1 MVGFKRPACQQGV
14 ATASEK
20 ALPHHAPGISSLFV
34 LIQSQLL
41 LTHQVLFLAG
51 LASAVPAPEADP
63 LLYTGHPLT
72 YAVPYVTYHA
82 PKCETEFEEVKGQS
96 CVTKPVT
103 ECNDVEVPSHKIV
116 TEDVCQ
122 NVTTAECTH
131 STYSAGVYYGKR
143 EAEADPQVLVGAV
156 PAVVPYHT
164 CENKVTEVCYP
175 VQKVEPTTITEKSCL
190 VSVRKNLK
198 IYKSNLNRLSPAEGR
213 GRVHGGCGGDHP
225 QGDLHPRGAH
235 QARR

>member
-1 MVGFKRPACQQGV
+1 MG

-20 ALPHHAPGISSLFV
+20 ALPHHAPGSLPR
-34 LIQSQLL
+34 
-41 LTHQVLFLAG
+41 G

-156 PAVVPYHT
+156 PAVVPYHN
-164 CENKVTEVCYP
+164 CVNKVTEVCYP

-190 VSVRKNLK
+190 LK
-198 IYKSNLNRLSPAEGR
+198 GEVECTEVVVATIPKVTCSHADHTKPADEA
-213 GRVHGGCGGDHP
+213 VETE
-225 QGDLHPRGAH
+225 
-235 QARR
+235 